1 MRRNYNYFLYT
12 IGLLFLLIV
21 MGCGRGGDGKVVSEG
36 IIEFEASAVDPNNP
50 MADLAPNKMVVK
62 FKDHKSV
69 AEMSAGMGLL
79 TMSFVSD
86 YNNKTVTQLVKL
98 LNKKY
103 ASIANADEIQ
113 KEIAGSKLKVLK
125 TNETK
130 LIAGYRCKK
139 ATISY
144 EDNSQPPFDVYYTDE
159 IELEKP
165 NWSNEY
171 NEIDGVLM
179 EYQLKRYN
187 LELRFTARRVAKS
200 TVEDSDFETP
210 GDYKVISQKELDDL
224 FVGMQ

>member
-1 MRRNYNYFLYT
+1 MRRYLIYSVC
-12 IGLLFLLIV
+12 LLFLVTV
-21 MGCGRGGDGKVVSEG
+21 MACGRGSNGKVVSEG

-62 FKDHKSV
+62 FKDRRSV

-103 ASIANADEIQ
+103 ASVANADDIQ
-113 KEIAGSKLKVLK
+113 KEISNSKLRIQK

-144 EDNSQPPFDVYYTDE
+144 EDNSRPPFDVYYTEE

-165 NWSNEY
+165 NWGNEY

-200 TVEDSDFETP
+200 TIEDSDFETP
-210 GDYKVISQKELDDL
+210 GDYKLISQKELDDL

>member
-1 MRRNYNYFLYT
+1 MRRYLIYSVC
-12 IGLLFLLIV
+12 LLFLVTV
-21 MGCGRGGDGKVVSEG
+21 MACGRGSNGKVVSEG

-62 FKDHKSV
+62 FKDRRTV

-103 ASIANADEIQ
+103 ASVANADDVQREISN
-113 KEIAGSKLKVLK
+113 SKLRIQK

-144 EDNSQPPFDVYYTDE
+144 EDNSRPPFDVYYTEE

-165 NWSNEY
+165 NWGNEY

-200 TVEDSDFETP
+200 TIEDSDFETP
-210 GDYKVISQKELDDL
+210 GDYKLISQKELDDL